1 MKKQI
6 DTNDTN
12 FNIMV
17 YSAIRYALS
26 SSAINSE
33 KGRKSDVAKA
43 IVNFVT
49 PLLHDLSMTTLCIIQ
64 KDIVDACK
72 YNYLDNKT
80 ADKSMWIKLY
90 NDIQAITNI

>member
-6 DTNDTN
+6 DTNDIN

-26 SSAINSE
+26 SSVLNCRE
-33 KGRKSDVAKA
+33 DVKDDLPKL
-43 IVNFVT
+43 VVDFVT
-49 PLLHDLSMTTLCIIQ
+49 PLLHDLPMPTLCSIQ
-64 KDIVDACK
+64 KDIAEACK